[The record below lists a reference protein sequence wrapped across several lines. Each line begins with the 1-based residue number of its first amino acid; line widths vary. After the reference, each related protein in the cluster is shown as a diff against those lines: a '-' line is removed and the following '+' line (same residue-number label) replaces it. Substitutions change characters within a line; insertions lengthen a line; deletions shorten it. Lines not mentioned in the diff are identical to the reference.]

1 MKKLDVVT
9 FGETMVLFQS
19 NEYLPIEYIH
29 QFQKQIG
36 GAESNVAIGLSR
48 LGHSVGW
55 FSKLGQD
62 PFGRYIQKFV
72 RGEGV
77 DTSSCLFTDEAPTG
91 VFFKEKRSAEDVNV
105 FYYRKNSAASLLSPE
120 DLNEEYIASAKIL
133 HLTGITPALSKT
145 AKESVFAAIN
155 IAKKHGLTVVFDPN
169 LRLKLWSKE
178 EAQQTFKEIAKLSD
192 VILPGLD
199 EGEFI
204 TGKTTPEEIATDLI
218 DAAEKT
224 VIIKLG
230 SEGAYYQ
237 TLHES
242 GYVAG
247 FPVKQVVDP
256 VGAGDGFA
264 AGIISGL
271 LRNESLPDTVKRA
284 NAIGAIVVGVH
295 GDVEGLPT
303 NEEVT
308 RYVSND
314 KNKRDVNR

>member
-62 PFGRYIQKFV
+62 PFGRFIQKFV

-91 VFFKEKRSAEDVNV
+91 VFFKEKRSAENINV
-105 FYYRKNSAASLLSPE
+105 FYYRKNSAASLLTPE
-120 DLNEEYIASAKIL
+120 DLNEEYMASAKIL
-133 HLTGITPALSKT
+133 HISGITPALSQSAMDT
-145 AKESVFAAIN
+145 VFEAIRM
-155 IAKKHGLTVVFDPN
+155 AKKRGLTVVFDPN
-169 LRLKLWSKE
+169 LRLKLWGKE
-178 EAQQTFKEIAKLSD
+178 EARQTFKEIAQLSD

-204 TGKTTPEEIATDLI
+204 TGKTTPEEIATELI
-218 DAAEKT
+218 GSEDRM
-224 VIIKLG
+224 VVIKLG

-237 TLHES
+237 TQQEN

-247 FPVKQVVDP
+247 FEVKQVVDP

-271 LRNESLPDTVKRA
+271 LRNESLHDTVKRA

-308 RYVSND
+308 SYMSND